1 MWKLAIE
8 DDQGHRTVVNL
19 VRDEYTIGRAQENT
33 VRLTERNI
41 SRRHAVLRRT
51 GSTWLFED
59 QSSYNGCYVN
69 GVRVAEP
76 KSLETGDLIQ
86 LGDYRLEVAD
96 ESVALLE
103 GDQSS
108 TDSTSPSGLPRHSL
122 TGQPD
127 RLVMLVG
134 PNPGMEFP
142 LENGA
147 IIGRGEECD
156 ISLNHGSV
164 SRVHAEVQT
173 LGDGRY
179 EIIDR
184 ESANGVRVNGAE
196 LQRALLDARDTI
208 ELGDIV
214 LKFIPAGMIYRP
226 GVDESQQIS
235 SYSTA
240 PDPLPSSP
248 ALAADAIHGSM
259 LTPGRIAAV
268 GAALVLALVLGI
280 VIVSVQGN
288 STGIAPTGGA
298 DGAARVL
305 EDAQALL
312 ESGEVEA
319 AHRLALEG
327 IPETSNARQSS
338 EFTTIEARWADQLF
352 DRANAEADRDEKR
365 ELLEQIAQ
373 TTSVD
378 SERRK
383 RAADMIAALDSGG
396 VDISQLPEAEAQPPS
411 PDPRP
416 PTGPVAN
423 VNDLAEAEEPESP
436 DPPIPPTAAAPAST
450 AARQGTNRRSP
461 TTADPSKAALS
472 GSRSAQLAAINAYR
486 AKKAAGTL
494 TDQEAR
500 LLRALCRQH
509 GVPDCSQ

>member
-41 SRRHAVLRRT
+41 SRHHAVLRRN
-51 GSTWLFED
+51 GAGWVVED

-76 KSLETGDLIQ
+76 RPLETGDLIQ

-96 ESVALLE
+96 ESAAVQTGQA
-103 GDQSS
+103 S
-108 TDSTSPSGLPRHSL
+108 TDSTSPSGLLRHSL

-134 PNPGMEFP
+134 PNPGIEFP
-142 LENGA
+142 LKENA
-147 IIGRGEECD
+147 VIGRGEECD

-164 SRVHAEVQT
+164 SRVHAEIQT

-226 GVDESQQIS
+226 GADESQQIGA
-235 SYSTA
+235 YATA
-240 PDPLPSSP
+240 PEPVPSSP
-248 ALAADAIHGSM
+248 GVAADTIPAAM

-268 GAALVLALVLGI
+268 GAALVLALILGVVIMGVGGDGSGVTPSAETTDSAAQVL
-280 VIVSVQGN
+280 
-288 STGIAPTGGA
+288 AEA
-298 DGAARVL
+298 K
-305 EDAQALL
+305 ALL
-312 ESGEVEA
+312 AQGEVEA
-319 AHRLALEG
+319 AHVHATSG
-327 IPETSNARQSS
+327 IPDTSNARQSS
-338 EFTTIEARWADQLF
+338 EFFEIEARWADELF
-352 DRANAEADRDEKR
+352 QQVNTEADRDRKR
-365 ELLEQIAQ
+365 TLLERIAQ
-373 TTSVD
+373 ASSVD

-383 RAADMIAALDSGG
+383 RAADMIAALDAGG
-396 VDISQLPEAEAQPPS
+396 VDISQLPPAEPAASEEQPT
-411 PDPRP
+411 DAA
-416 PTGPVAN
+416 VADATTR
-423 VNDLAEAEEPESP
+423 V
-436 DPPIPPTAAAPAST
+436 AAPAPTPRPARPVAAVRTAQPTPPAAPRTPPPST
-450 AARQGTNRRSP
+450 K
-461 TTADPSKAALS
+461 DPAQSAMS
-472 GSRSAQLAAINAYR
+472 GSRSAQLAAINAYK

-494 TDQEAR
+494 SDKEAR

-509 GVPDCSQ
+509 GVADCSN